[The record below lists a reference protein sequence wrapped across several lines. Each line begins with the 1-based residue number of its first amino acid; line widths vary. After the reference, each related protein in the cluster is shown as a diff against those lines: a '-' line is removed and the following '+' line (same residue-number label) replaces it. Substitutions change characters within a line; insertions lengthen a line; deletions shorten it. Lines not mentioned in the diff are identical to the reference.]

1 MRAGRGARVGT
12 KAGRIVRIV
21 RILRLVRI
29 MKLYKHSQAALN
41 KNEDGKDV
49 NKKASDNPRKSAPIG
64 ANKV

>member
-49 NKKASDNPRKSAPIG
+49 NKKSSDNPRKSAPIG